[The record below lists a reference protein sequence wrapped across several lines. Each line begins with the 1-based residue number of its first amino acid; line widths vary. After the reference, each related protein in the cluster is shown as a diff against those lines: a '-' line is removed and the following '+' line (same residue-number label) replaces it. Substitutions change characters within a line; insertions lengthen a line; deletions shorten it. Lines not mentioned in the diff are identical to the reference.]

1 MIHFIFNKLRNNMAE
16 EETKCETCG
25 NTSCACVEET
35 AKETAKETAEET
47 VAEPAT
53 E

>member
-1 MIHFIFNKLRNNMAE
+1 MAE

>member
-25 NTSCACVEET
+25 NTTCTCVE
-35 AKETAKETAEET
+35 ETAEET